1 MSRTD
6 VHISRAADAKV
17 KHGYL
22 IDLTIIR
29 IRIRDSLKYPGQNGN
44 KTCSGF
50 FRGSQDFQIETNT
63 VLNFGDFGCIP
74 AFAGSHIN
82 IEYTIKKVPKFVVYK
97 YEFLP
102 AEINRSSF
110 QLFL

>member
-1 MSRTD
+1 M
-6 VHISRAADAKV
+6 
-17 KHGYL
+17 
-22 IDLTIIR
+22 IR

-63 VLNFGDFGCIP
+63 VLTFGDFGCIP

-82 IEYTIKKVPKFVVYK
+82 IEYTIQKVPKFVVYISTTFCQPK
-97 YEFLP
+97 LLDLLF
-102 AEINRSSF
+102 NSF
-110 QLFL
+110 SRTNCTYVILISMLCV